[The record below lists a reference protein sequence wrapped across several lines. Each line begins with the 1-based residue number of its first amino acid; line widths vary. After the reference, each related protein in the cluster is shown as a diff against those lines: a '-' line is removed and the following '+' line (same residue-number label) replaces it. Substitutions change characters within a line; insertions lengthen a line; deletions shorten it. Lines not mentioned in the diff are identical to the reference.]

1 VVRGTNTADFL
12 KDLEE
17 NKKWVCKSK
26 GIKREIYQ
34 IGNILAIMSVSYL
47 EICMYKVVLLE
58 AP

>member
-1 VVRGTNTADFL
+1 VVSGTNTADFL

-26 GIKREIYQ
+26 GIKSEIYQ
-34 IGNILAIMSVSYL
+34 IGHIMAIMTVSCL
-47 EICMYKVVLLE
+47 EICLYKVVLLE

>member
-1 VVRGTNTADFL
+1 VVSGTNTTDFL

-17 NKKWVCKSK
+17 NKKWVCKAK

-34 IGNILAIMSVSYL
+34 TGNIMAIMFVSCL
-47 EICMYKVVLLE
+47 EICTYKVVLLE